1 MNLRQTWDDYGN
13 ETEGGDMSPVIDV
26 TREELIARRARI
38 LGSLGLTLD
47 EYLSR
52 AEANELSGL
61 EWDVRDDLDTIAFL
75 LGEERFVD

>member
-1 MNLRQTWDDYGN
+1 
-13 ETEGGDMSPVIDV
+13 MSPVIDV